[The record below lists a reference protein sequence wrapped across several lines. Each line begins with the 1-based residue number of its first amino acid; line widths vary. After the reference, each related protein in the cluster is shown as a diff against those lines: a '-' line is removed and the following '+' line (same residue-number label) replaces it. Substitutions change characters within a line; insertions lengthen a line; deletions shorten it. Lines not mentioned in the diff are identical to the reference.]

1 MGEMT
6 GKLRHKIR
14 HHVRLGLVLTLGA
27 ALVTSAGLALA
38 GPEDRSVAESIL
50 VKLDADAAHKS
61 LTADPSARARAALE
75 RGTRTRA
82 SGDEPHARLADS
94 LAREWA
100 ELGRDLVATADL
112 EKKADDARRGATDAG
127 AHAER
132 ERALLEE
139 GIAQNGR
146 LRAQLEAVERE
157 HEPEKTAKVG
167 ASLDAGAA
175 PLPPKKLILKAPF
188 SDGGR

>member
-1 MGEMT
+1 MT
-6 GKLRHKIR
+6 GKSKHKIR
-14 HHVRLGLVLTLGA
+14 HRVRMGLVVVLAGALLG
-27 ALVTSAGLALA
+27 SAGLALA

-50 VKLDADAAHKS
+50 TKLDADAAHKS
-61 LTADPSARARAALE
+61 LTVDASTRARAALE
-75 RGTRTRA
+75 RGTRMRA
-82 SGDEPHARLADS
+82 AGDEPHARLADG

-100 ELGRDLVATADL
+100 ELARDLVATADL
-112 EKKADDARRGATDAG
+112 EKKAADTRRAATDAG

-132 ERALLEE
+132 ERALLDE

-146 LRAQLEAVERE
+146 LRAQLEAAERE

-175 PLPPKKLILKAPF
+175 PLPAKKMMLKAPL

>member
-1 MGEMT
+1 MT
-6 GKLRHKIR
+6 GKSKRKSR
-14 HHVRLGLVLTLGA
+14 HHLRLGVVLTLGA
-27 ALVTSAGLALA
+27 ALVGSAGLALA
-38 GPEDRSVAESIL
+38 GPEDRSVAVSIL
-50 VKLDADAAHKS
+50 TKLDADAAHKS
-61 LTADPSARARAALE
+61 LTVDASTRARAALE
-75 RGTRTRA
+75 RATRMRA
-82 SGDEPHARLADS
+82 AGDEPHARLADG

-100 ELGRDLVATADL
+100 ELARDLVATADL
-112 EKKADDARRGATDAG
+112 EKKAADARRGATDAG

-146 LRAQLEAVERE
+146 LRAQLEAAERE

-175 PLPPKKLILKAPF
+175 VLPAKKMNLKAPL